1 MTDFI
6 LASENL
12 PFSIA
17 LGLMIAIGLLEGIT
31 TLLGF
36 GASSFLESLMPDTD
50 IDIDVDVDM
59 DIDMDADIPD
69 GISGDIASA
78 GALSNLLGWFN
89 IGRVPVLIL
98 FILFL
103 FGFGM
108 IGLIIQSVAHNI
120 SGRLLPGF
128 IPSAAAFAAAMIF
141 VKFSGMALAKLIPK
155 DETEAVSED
164 SFIGRVAVITLGTAK
179 SGKPAQARL
188 RDQHGQVH
196 YIMVVPD
203 SEADVFEAG
212 SEVLPVR
219 QAGAVF
225 YAIPNPGGLLA
236 EKSE

>member
-1 MTDFI
+1 MTEFI
-6 LASENL
+6 LAWENL

-36 GASSFLESLMPDTD
+36 GASSFVESLMPDTD
-50 IDIDVDVDM
+50 IDA
-59 DIDMDADIPD
+59 DIDADIPE
-69 GISGDIASA
+69 GISGDIGSA

-108 IGLIIQSVAHNI
+108 IGLIIQSLAHNI
-120 SGRLLPGF
+120 SGRILPGL

-141 VKFSGMALAKLIPK
+141 VKLSGAALAKLIPK
-155 DETEAVSED
+155 DETEAVSEN
-164 SFIGRVAVITLGTAK
+164 SFIGRAAVITLGTAK
-179 SGKPAQARL
+179 IGKPAQARL

-196 YIMVVPD
+196 YIMVEPD
-203 SEADVFEAG
+203 NESDVFEAG

-219 QAGAVF
+219 QAGAIF
-225 YAIPNPGGLLA
+225 YAIPNTRTTPPD
-236 EKSE
+236 